1 MQEKKEKCKR
11 CGLKTVVSQEEI
23 NKMVEQVT
31 NMKGVR
37 LVSDEVYA
45 ERFKICTECEK
56 FEYGSTCTLCGCV
69 MQVRARLASGKCP
82 YPKNRKW

>member
-1 MQEKKEKCKR
+1 M
-11 CGLKTVVSQEEI
+11 VSQEEI

>member
-1 MQEKKEKCKR
+1 MEEKKEKCKR
-11 CGLKTVVSQEEI
+11 CGLKTKVPEEEI
-23 NKMVEQVT
+23 EKMVNQVK

-37 LVSDEVYA
+37 LVSEEVFE

-69 MQVRARLASGKCP
+69 MQVRARLSDGRCP
-82 YPKNRKW
+82 YPKNKKW